1 MDRDDQLSELVARVA
16 RWALGAK
23 CRIVTAESCTG
34 GWIAKVFTDAAGSSR
49 WFECGYVTY
58 SNEAKA
64 RDLGVSWRTLK
75 EHGAV
80 SEPTVR
86 EMAAGALRATGADVS
101 IAVSGI
107 AGPDGGSAEKPVG
120 TVWFCVGRRVVGVA
134 GTGGVGGA
142 GTGGV
147 GAAGA
152 RGVGGAGTGG
162 VGASGT
168 GDVGAGAGAAGG
180 MGPIAAAGPDIELL
194 AEGQLFG
201 GDREAIR
208 RASVRRALELVLHFD
223 VSD

>member
-86 EMAAGALRATGADVS
+86 AMAAGALRATGADVS

-120 TVWFCVGRRVVGVA
+120 TVWFCVGRRVVGA
-134 GTGGVGGA
+134 
-142 GTGGV
+142 
-147 GAAGA
+147 
-152 RGVGGAGTGG
+152 AGTGG